1 MGRKVTRAASLQ
13 RRVVCMSA
21 SRMGI
26 LRGWVVN
33 WRGGN
38 GLNLVGRSVAGRIKG
53 IP

>member
-26 LRGWVVN
+26 VRWVVN

-38 GLNLVGRSVAGRIKG
+38 GLNVVEPKHSRQNQG
-53 IP
+53 IA